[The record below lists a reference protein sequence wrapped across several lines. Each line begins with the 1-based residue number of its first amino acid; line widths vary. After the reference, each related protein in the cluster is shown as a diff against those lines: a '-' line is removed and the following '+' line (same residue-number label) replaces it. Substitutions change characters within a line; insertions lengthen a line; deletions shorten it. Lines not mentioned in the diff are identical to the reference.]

1 MLLSGRTALGLL
13 FLGIGA
19 LLLRETYAVDVGA
32 FAVPGEMG
40 TMTYPRILL
49 FGWIGL
55 SILYLLNPGKPFN
68 AHDLRA
74 SLPGVSKVVASIA
87 VYIIL
92 FATVGLPLGTFLFL
106 LLFFSLMR
114 YRDIRRMIPFALL
127 GAGLTWL
134 VFEKI
139 LGVVVPQQ
147 HVRRVDGP
155 AHRRDRLPD
164 ALCGF
169 PRGPVPHRLRAQRAA

>member
-74 SLPGVSKVVASIA
+74 FPKSSRPSPSISSCSL
-87 VYIIL
+87 
-92 FATVGLPLGTFLFL
+92 
-106 LLFFSLMR
+106 R
-114 YRDIRRMIPFALL
+114 
-127 GAGLTWL
+127 W
-134 VFEKI
+134 
-139 LGVVVPQQ
+139 
-147 HVRRVDGP
+147 
-155 AHRRDRLPD
+155 
-164 ALCGF
+164 GF
-169 PRGPVPHRLRAQRAA
+169 PSGRSSSCSSSSL

>member
-106 LLFFSLMR
+106 LLFFIGEGDGGFFTELPGHPAHDPLR
-114 YRDIRRMIPFALL
+114 PARRGADVAGVREDSGRRRPAALL
-127 GAGLTWL
+127 ARPVLT
-134 VFEKI
+134 
-139 LGVVVPQQ
+139 LGRTV
-147 HVRRVDGP
+147 
-155 AHRRDRLPD
+155 
-164 ALCGF
+164 CF
-169 PRGPVPHRLRAQRAA
+169 PISCTAS